1 MASLEALRA
10 KIPQFPG
17 YGDERARRVAD
28 ELVRSYMGE
37 ALALLDERHPEYFV
51 NIDRYEALILRT
63 SFMNQGAFKAFE
75 YARMDDQLE
84 QTLHDEDIAVV
95 EVADRAPTVEAA
107 SLEAYLD
114 EIAAAL
120 DRRDQTMIAA
130 GASLH
135 S

>member
-28 ELVRSYMGE
+28 EMIRSYMGE
-37 ALALLDERHPEYFV
+37 ALALLDERHPEYFA
-51 NIDRYEALILRT
+51 DMERSEKLISRT
-63 SFMNQGAFKAFE
+63 SFMNQSAFKAFE
-75 YARMDDQLE
+75 YAQMDEALE
-84 QTLHDEDIAVV
+84 RDLHDEDTAVI
-95 EVADRAPTVEAA
+95 EVADRAQTVEAA
-107 SLEAYLD
+107 GLEAYLD
-114 EIAAAL
+114 EIADAL

-135 S
+135 P

>member
-37 ALALLDERHPEYFV
+37 ALALLDERHPEYFS
-51 NIDRYEALILRT
+51 NMGRYETLILRT
-63 SFMNQGAFKAFE
+63 SFMNQTAFKAFE
-75 YARMDDQLE
+75 YATMDGELE
-84 QTLHDEDIAVV
+84 QALLDEDSAVV
-95 EVADRAPTVEAA
+95 DAADRAGTIDAGALDP
-107 SLEAYLD
+107 YLD
-114 EIAAAL
+114 EITAAL
-120 DRRDQTMIAA
+120 DRRDRTMVAA

>member
-28 ELVRSYMGE
+28 ELIRSYMGE
-37 ALALLDERHPEYFV
+37 ALALLDERHPEYFS
-51 NIDRYEALILRT
+51 NLERYETLILRT
-63 SFMNQGAFKAFE
+63 SFMNQTAFKAFE
-75 YARMDDQLE
+75 YVTMDGELE
-84 QTLHDEDIAVV
+84 QALLDEDISVID
-95 EVADRAPTVEAA
+95 VADRAASIEAVA
-107 SLEAYLD
+107 LDPYLD
-114 EIAAAL
+114 EITAAL
-120 DRRDQTMIAA
+120 DRRDRTMVAA